1 MRETEK
7 AEPTTSQNQ
16 KPKKNPQLQRSGK
29 KPNSKIALKP
39 KPSTGWGLTS
49 GCCRSVD
56 STSAVSVNDFK
67 HKKKMMV
74 DDVDESGETSNPLT
88 LSDFTTGFVE
98 NTSTTTPVCKLA
110 ACVPVLGCEFEFEFE
125 FDDKLMK
132 DDSTAIAIAATTT
145 TTTTPPVEASVSP
158 EIQCGSSLLVSS
170 ATPACYGAGHIISG
184 VTDRRKCRA
193 RGLLTVG
200 KNDSNFGKS
209 NISNNAD
216 DDIEIPS
223 KSGMSLAPLP
233 VEASVHWLLSPCHDE
248 DGDHETDTENGL
260 QPLRKSLGFASASS
274 PLSSGHRISSDL
286 CNIFYSSS
294 TTSGSCSKRKT
305 RVTLLSPSGNPTLSV
320 SPHATPTSEAIISQ
334 EQRKPRYDLSGENS
348 PFSIESL
355 GSGNV
360 IQTPQSDLSS
370 DRRVGLFWLNE
381 HDHQINDFGSGRDSV
396 AGIASLSPK
405 NQTSIWDPLG
415 LSFQFSDLISP
426 SNSIDFPQLPN
437 TGDNHASCISI
448 STLEDISCS
457 PMRIS
462 WRDGLV
468 SRIFEMDEFNCCRCL
483 SDDEN
488 DVRECS
494 NGKSKSSPS
503 HDLNIDVGNA
513 AILSNGFEFPV
524 VVGHESKS
532 DEEGKQK
539 FHMQRSN
546 SCAESICIEGGELV
560 ASGDSDWT
568 VCYKNQLFQL

>member
-7 AEPTTSQNQ
+7 AKPTTSQNQ

-39 KPSTGWGLTS
+39 KPSTGWGFTS

-74 DDVDESGETSNPLT
+74 DDVDESGE
-88 LSDFTTGFVE
+88 
-98 NTSTTTPVCKLA
+98 NTSTPVCKLA
-110 ACVPVLGCEFEFEFE
+110 ACVPVLGCEFEFE

-132 DDSTAIAIAATTT
+132 DDSTAIAIAATTTT

-209 NISNNAD
+209 NIFNNAD

-223 KSGMSLAPLP
+223 KSRMSLAPLP
-233 VEASVHWLLSPCHDE
+233 VEASMHWLLSPCHNE
-248 DGDHETDTENGL
+248 DADHETDTENGL
-260 QPLRKSLGFASASS
+260 QPLRKSLGFASASASS

-294 TTSGSCSKRKT
+294 TTSGSSKRKT
-305 RVTLLSPSGNPTLSV
+305 RVTLLSPSGNPALSV
-320 SPHATPTSEAIISQ
+320 SPHATPTAEAIISQ

-370 DRRVGLFWLNE
+370 DRLVGLFWLNE
-381 HDHQINDFGSGRDSV
+381 HDHQKNDFGSEMDSV

-426 SNSIDFPQLPN
+426 SNSIDFTQLPN
-437 TGDNHASCISI
+437 TRDNHASCISI

-457 PMRIS
+457 QMRIS

-513 AILSNGFEFPV
+513 AILSNGFGFPE

-532 DEEGKQK
+532 DEEGTQK

-546 SCAESICIEGGELV
+546 SCAESICIEGGGLV